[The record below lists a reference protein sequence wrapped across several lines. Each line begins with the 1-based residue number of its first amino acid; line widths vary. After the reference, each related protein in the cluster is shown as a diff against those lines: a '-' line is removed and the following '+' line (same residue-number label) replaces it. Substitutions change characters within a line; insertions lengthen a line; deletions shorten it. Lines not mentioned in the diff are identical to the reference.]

1 MGSKLFP
8 GDPSQVMVIRKVTP
22 EITTLSVPFSRFGL
36 VNFGGRGTIGI
47 RLPVRVEIG
56 ISKEMQSAN

>member
-8 GDPSQVMVIRKVTP
+8 GDPNKVMVIRQLTP

-36 VNFGGRGTIGI
+36 LKFGGRATLGNCY
-47 RLPVRVEIG
+47 V
-56 ISKEMQSAN
+56 SKLSTSN